1 VDQSEPRNWSHN
13 TFKTQHFSFSK
24 QQKILEAKQCDKNP
38 RHNQREIYQFAKR
51 TSTSSMKGIELN
63 LEALEFS
70 KQSSIDC
77 PLQIIM
83 NSKWLV

>member
-1 VDQSEPRNWSHN
+1 
-13 TFKTQHFSFSK
+13 
-24 QQKILEAKQCDKNP
+24 
-38 RHNQREIYQFAKR
+38 
-51 TSTSSMKGIELN
+51 MKGIELN

-83 NSKWLV
+83 NSKWLVWQLFLCSLKFWNKLS